1 MTAVDELLL
10 EKLNTLIVVINN
22 DGKIEYA
29 GKSVKQMLGYSPE
42 YVSGRNW
49 WIFAGDTK
57 KERRESLLF
66 VNSLMKMNPEIS
78 SFTFERKIISGS
90 GSPRWIRWN
99 LSRNDEHT
107 LIGIGYDITATK
119 ETEERLKESNE
130 LLRKKNEEIT
140 DSIEYAQR
148 LQQSFLPD
156 IRKLKNVFSDAFVL
170 YQPKDLLSGDFYWY
184 HQTEE
189 KTFVFVIDCTGHG
202 VPGAL
207 MSVLAHSIVKEV
219 VLNKKIE
226 SPAEILHAIDEE
238 LFHSLQNHENEEMVK
253 DGMDVAVAVFDFKK
267 NKVSFS
273 GAFRPMMMIRN
284 GKLMEFP
291 ASRYPIGFY
300 QDIRK
305 DFEEFH
311 SDIKTGDQF
320 YLFTDGYADQFG
332 GDPTINSGAKKLNKK
347 RFSELLLTACD
358 MEGEEQSSFLAY
370 AHNNW
375 KQQEEQTDDVLVLG
389 VII

>member
-22 DGKIEYA
+22 EGKIEYA

-78 SFTFERKIISGS
+78 SFTFERKIISGF

-99 LSRNDEHT
+99 LSRNDEQT

-189 KTFVFVIDCTGHG
+189 KIFLFTIDCTGHG

-253 DGMDVAVAVFDFKK
+253 DGMDIAVAVFDLKK
-267 NKVSFS
+267 NKVYFS

-332 GDPTINSGAKKLNKK
+332 GDPTIKSGAKKLNKK

>member
-22 DGKIEYA
+22 EGKIEYA

-78 SFTFERKIISGS
+78 SFTFERKIISVS

-99 LSRNDEHT
+99 LSRNDEHS

-119 ETEERLKESNE
+119 EAEERLKESNE

-184 HQTEE
+184 HQTDE
-189 KTFVFVIDCTGHG
+189 KIILFAIDCTGHG

-226 SPAEILHAIDEE
+226 SPSEILHAIDEE
-238 LFHSLQNHENEEMVK
+238 LFHSLQNHEKEEMIK
-253 DGMDVAVAVFDFKK
+253 DGMDVAVAVFDLKK
-267 NKVSFS
+267 NNVRFS

-291 ASRYPIGFY
+291 ASRFPIGFY

-305 DFEEFH
+305 EYEEFH
-311 SDIKTGDQF
+311 SDFKKGDLF
-320 YLFTDGYADQFG
+320 YLFTDGFADQFG
-332 GDPTINSGAKKLNKK
+332 GDPSMNSGAKKLNKK

-358 MEGEEQSSFLAY
+358 MEGEEQASFLAY
-370 AHNNW
+370 AHTNW
-375 KQQEEQTDDVLVLG
+375 KQQEDQTDDILVLG
-389 VII
+389 IKI

>member
-1 MTAVDELLL
+1 MTQVDELLL
-10 EKLNTLIVVINN
+10 EKLQTLIVVIKN

-42 YVSGRNW
+42 FLSGRQW

-57 KERRESLLF
+57 KERKESLLF
-66 VNSLMKMNPEIS
+66 VNSLMRDQPEIS
-78 SFTFERKIISGS
+78 SFTFERKIISFG
-90 GSPRWIRWN
+90 GKPRWIRWN
-99 LSRNDEHT
+99 LSRNDEDS
-107 LIGIGYDITATK
+107 LIGIGYDITSAK
-119 ETEERLKESNE
+119 ETEERLHKSNE

-156 IRKLKNVFSDAFVL
+156 IQKLKSMVSDAFVL

-184 HQTEE
+184 HQTDE
-189 KTFVFVIDCTGHG
+189 KLFVFVIDCTGHG

-219 VLNKKIE
+219 VLNKKLE
-226 SPAEILHAIDEE
+226 SPSEILHAIDQE
-238 LFHSLQNHENEEMVK
+238 LFHSLQNHEKEEMVK
-253 DGMDVAVAVFDFKK
+253 DGMDVAVTVFNFTK
-267 NKVSFS
+267 NTVSFS
-273 GAFRPMMMIRN
+273 GAFRPMLRIRE
-284 GKLMEFP
+284 GKLSEFP

-305 DFEEFH
+305 EFDEFH
-311 SDIKTGDQF
+311 SEIKPGDQF
-320 YLFTDGYADQFG
+320 FLFTDGYSDQFG
-332 GDPTINSGAKKLNKK
+332 GDPSTSSGAKKLNKK
-347 RFSELLLTACD
+347 RFSELLLTASE
-358 MEGEEQSSFLAY
+358 MTGEEQSSFLAY

-389 VII
+389 VKI